1 VSTARVYNYQVK
13 NAPPLREAKVS
24 TKFLERTKT
33 SQQKDRITAVVVNA
47 LIISFALFVACQ
59 FVRGTF
65 LNVDRYITLN
75 SKMANLEAL
84 NLQAI
89 HQNAVLKK
97 KYKNYNS
104 PAGLE
109 GLARDYLNLVGENE
123 ISIILKKS

>member
-1 VSTARVYNYQVK
+1 MSTARVYDYQVK
-13 NAPPLREAKVS
+13 NAPPIKETTVS

-33 SQQKDRITAVVVNA
+33 SQKHDRMTSVVVNA
-47 LIISFALFVACQ
+47 MIVSFALFVAFQ

-65 LNVDRYITLN
+65 INVDRYLTLN
-75 SKMANLEAL
+75 SKMTNLEAL
-84 NLQAI
+84 NVQAS